1 MHACGNDP
9 ANKIIKKIWPNEN
22 PFPTLFKSILS
33 FIKKDTDKKILKN
46 LKFSKKKKFKYVL
59 RALPNEISGGIATS
73 LIFSAWNASVYVNQ
87 ISDEQIMKAE
97 RNNDYQKIV
106 KKVVNQHKG
115 LYFNNEIFIIEKKN

>member
-1 MHACGNDP
+1 M
-9 ANKIIKKIWPNEN
+9 
-22 PFPTLFKSILS
+22 
-33 FIKKDTDKKILKN
+33 KN

-97 RNNDYQKIV
+97 RNNDYQKVV